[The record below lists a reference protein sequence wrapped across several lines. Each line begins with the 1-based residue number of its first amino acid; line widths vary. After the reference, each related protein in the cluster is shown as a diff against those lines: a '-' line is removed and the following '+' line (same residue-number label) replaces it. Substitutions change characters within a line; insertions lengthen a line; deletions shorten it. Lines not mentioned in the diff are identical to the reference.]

1 MRLNGWPRFPC
12 CRRKR
17 SFRVADQV
25 TREWATY
32 AGDVVVGADALRQKP
47 VTDLPRK
54 NRRALPL
61 VLRDFGDHLW
71 RGDPGLAAAYCSG
84 SDRAGLVVPAQD
96 LAHAAVGHLDGK
108 QKAQFTYIIYD

>member
-1 MRLNGWPRFPC
+1 MHIT
-12 CRRKR
+12 
-17 SFRVADQV
+17 SSQY
-25 TREWATY
+25 TY
-32 AGDVVVGADALRQKP
+32 TGDVVVGADALRQKS

-71 RGDPGLAAAYCSG
+71 CGDPGLAAAYCSR
-84 SDRAGLVVPAQD
+84 SDRASLIISTQD
-96 LAHAAVGHLDGK
+96 LAHTAVGHLDGK